1 MKFTC
6 FFSTKTRV
14 ITWHLTSWEEDS
26 DKNGE
31 KLEALLGVVNSN
43 DNNHIVHIPWY
54 A

>member
-1 MKFTC
+1 
-6 FFSTKTRV
+6 
-14 ITWHLTSWEEDS
+14 LTSWEEDS

-31 KLEALLGVVNSN
+31 KLEALPDVVNNN